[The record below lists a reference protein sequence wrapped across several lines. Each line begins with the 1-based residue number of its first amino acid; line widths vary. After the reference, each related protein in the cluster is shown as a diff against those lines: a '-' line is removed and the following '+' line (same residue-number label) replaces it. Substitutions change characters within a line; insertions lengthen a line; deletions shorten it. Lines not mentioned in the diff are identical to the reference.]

1 MGTFVCDSRVMLCR
15 VELKSEQMS
24 LLQNMASDSAVLTLV
39 RSVSN
44 HTCWGMCSDQCL
56 DADGFSSVD
65 GFEGQH
71 HCIDLDVG
79 RNRKPVEVTEEG
91 GRINS
96 AQCTIQVS

>member
-1 MGTFVCDSRVMLCR
+1 MLCR

-71 HCIDLDVG
+71 HCIDLDG
-79 RNRKPVEVTEEG
+79 RKPVEVTEEG